1 MDILSLIQAN
11 LLTPIVLFFLLG
23 IVAARIK
30 SDLKMPE
37 AISEFLPIYLLAAI
51 GLHGGIEMRTTGL
64 QNILIPMFVAIAL
77 SLIMTLYHYQ
87 ILRRLG
93 KFNIFDSYA
102 LASTYGAVGAVTFS
116 VGLSFL
122 RNQNIESEGYIAAIL
137 AVLEPLAFILA
148 IFLTNMAVSKQ
159 IRAKKETF
167 VKTESS
173 KSNEEFGI
181 TTEQNQVKLLAVLRE
196 SITGK
201 AIVVLLGSIFI
212 GYAIGEEGFE
222 PIKLVFEDMFI
233 AAIVIF
239 LIEMGIIA
247 GQRLDDIKQGG
258 IFLIGFALAMPTING
273 LIGVLVA
280 TYLGLSIGGAVMY
293 GLLFASASFIAAPAV
308 LRHTIPQAKPSLY
321 ITSALGITFPYI
333 IIILLPIMLT
343 VSTFLHDA
351 NVPINLF
358 DFVGAKE

>member
-1 MDILSLIQAN
+1 MEILELVQAN
-11 LLTPIVLFFLLG
+11 ILTPVVLFFIFG

-30 SDLKMPE
+30 SDLKMPD

-51 GLHGGIEMRTTGL
+51 GLHGGLEMRKTGFESMF
-64 QNILIPMFVAIAL
+64 IPLLVAIGL
-77 SLIMTLYHYQ
+77 SILMTLYHYQ
-87 ILRRLG
+87 ILKRLG

-122 RNQNIESEGYIAAIL
+122 KNQGITSEGYITAIL
-137 AVLEPLAFILA
+137 ATLEPIAFILA

-159 IRAKKETF
+159 KQIKKQTF
-167 VKTESS
+167 TKNKDIANDHDMINSEQKT
-173 KSNEEFGI
+173 
-181 TTEQNQVKLLAVLRE
+181 KLFQVLRE

-201 AIVVLLGSIFI
+201 AIVILLGSIVI
-212 GYAIGEEGFE
+212 GYAIDIEGFA
-222 PIKLVFEDMFI
+222 PIKIVFEDLFI
-233 AAIVIF
+233 GAIAIF

-247 GQRLDDIKQGG
+247 GQRLDDIKKGG
-258 IFLIGFALAMPTING
+258 AFLIGFALTIPTING
-273 LIGVLVA
+273 IIGVLIA

-333 IIILLPIMLT
+333 IMILLPVMLIL
-343 VSTFLHDA
+343 STTFHNMVLM
-351 NVPINLF
+351 
-358 DFVGAKE
+358 DFNFIEGLK

>member
-1 MDILSLIQAN
+1 MDILELVQAN
-11 LLTPIVLFFLLG
+11 ILTPVVLFFLFG

-30 SDLKMPE
+30 SDLRIPE

-51 GLHGGIEMRTTGL
+51 GLHGGLEMRKTGFESM
-64 QNILIPMFVAIAL
+64 LIPLVVAVGL
-77 SLIMTLYHYQ
+77 SILMTLYHYQ

-93 KFNIFDSYA
+93 KFNLFDSYA

-122 RNQNIESEGYIAAIL
+122 KGQGIASEGYITAIL
-137 AVLEPLAFILA
+137 ATLEPIAFILA

-159 IRAKKETF
+159 TQAKKEAF
-167 VKTESS
+167 VKSS
-173 KSNEEFGI
+173 SADDLVTN
-181 TTEQNQVKLLAVLRE
+181 TEQRTKLFQVLRE

-201 AIVVLLGSIFI
+201 AIVVLLGSIVI
-212 GYAIGEEGFE
+212 GYAINTDGFA
-222 PIKLVFEDMFI
+222 PIKIVFEDLFI
-233 AAIVIF
+233 GAIVIF

-247 GQRLDDIKQGG
+247 GHRLDDIKKGG
-258 IFLIGFALAMPTING
+258 VFLIGFALAMPTVNG
-273 LIGVLVA
+273 IIGVLIA

-333 IIILLPIMLT
+333 IMVLLPVMLIS
-343 VSTFLHDA
+343 STTFHNIEL
-351 NVPINLF
+351 VNLNYL
-358 DFVGAKE
+358 GGT